1 MKLYLLKKR
10 LLSKF
15 NDLSSIKITS
25 LFLIVFLF
33 SVSQSELLAQT
44 ATLTGKIT
52 DKETGETLPGVNII
66 LKGTYY
72 GAATDVNGKFSIQ
85 SINPGTYN
93 VEVSLIG
100 YKSVQ
105 FTGYQFSAGQ
115 TKKLDVELEETV
127 LTLGQ
132 DVVVVGE
139 KPLMDVEETQ
149 SKKTIS
155 KDEIELSAVENITD
169 LVSMQAGVV
178 KSDNEIHIRGGRSYE
193 NAFLL

>member
-1 MKLYLLKKR
+1 MKSYLLKKR
-10 LLSKF
+10 LSFKFCALSAI
-15 NDLSSIKITS
+15 NIKT
-25 LFLIVFLF
+25 LFLILILF
-33 SVSQSELLAQT
+33 SVSQLEIKAQT
-44 ATLTGKIT
+44 AVLTGKIT
-52 DKETGETLPGVNII
+52 DKETGEALPGVNII

-72 GAATDVNGKFSIQ
+72 GAASDVNGKFTITA
-85 SINPGTYN
+85 INPGSYN

-105 FTGYQFSAGQ
+105 FTGYQFNAGQ
-115 TKKLDVELEETV
+115 TKKLDIELEETV

-155 KDEIELSAVENITD
+155 KDEIELAAVENITD
-169 LVSMQAGVV
+169 LV
-178 KSDNEIHIRGGRSYE
+178 
-193 NAFLL
+193 